1 MRYISTRGQA
11 PALSFE
17 EVVLTGMASDG
28 GLYVP
33 ETLPEFSKEELADMA
48 GLSYAEIAFRVMKPF
63 VNGAESLGQPMH
75 GN

>member
-17 EVVLTGMASDG
+17 EVVLTGLAPDG

-33 ETLPEFSKEELADMA
+33 ETYPQMSKQAIADLA
-48 GLSYAEIAFRVMKPF
+48 GLPYHEVAFRIMRQIGRAHV
-63 VNGAESLGQPMH
+63 
-75 GN
+75 